1 MKVVHTVL
9 LSLAVFAAGCNSDD
23 TKPATTAVETFASR
37 LQQTG
42 QAWRSIQMTKAGD
55 LTLQLVSVTQTDGI
69 LNIGVGTIDGTRCV
83 LAASVDTTA
92 NSTNVAPQLTRS
104 LAVGTYCV
112 RVADDIRNLAG
123 TADFQVRIER
133 PF

>member
-9 LSLAVFAAGCNSDD
+9 LSLLVMAAGCNSDAS
-23 TKPATTAVETFASR
+23 PQTTVAETFASR

-42 QAWRSIQMTKAGD
+42 QAWRSVEMTKAGD

-69 LNIGVGTIDGTRCV
+69 LNIGVGTISGTQCV
-83 LAASVDTTA
+83 LVESLDTTA
-92 NSTNVAPQLTRS
+92 NSTAVAPQLTRT
-104 LAVGTYCV
+104 LTVGTYCV
-112 RVADDIRNLAG
+112 RVGDDSRNLTG